1 MKIRSISN
9 LRIPENLFK
18 ILEEEEY
25 WEEESFEPL
34 MITVEEIQYRGEDMI
49 SYQVTFEV
57 LEEYKDINGDEWEEL
72 IRIYIEEKEPELV
85 KYIQGD
91 SERSTCVIWTNSE
104 SSFKKILGRMIELI
118 SSEDEVK
125 KILEKKASR

>member
-104 SSFKKILGRMIELI
+104 SSFKKILGWMIELI